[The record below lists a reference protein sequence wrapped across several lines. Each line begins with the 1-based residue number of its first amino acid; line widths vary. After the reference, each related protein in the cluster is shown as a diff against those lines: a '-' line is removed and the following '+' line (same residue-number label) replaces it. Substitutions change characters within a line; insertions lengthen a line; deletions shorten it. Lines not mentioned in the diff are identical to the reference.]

1 MALVTIN
8 RQRPLIGGPLTPRK
22 GSRLGLSPWSRDAI
36 GPADLQALEDRTE
49 ALNVVVSTVKR
60 RDGQWMI
67 RVRQNQRYCELVA
80 RGPLA
85 ICIHGALDDFEA
97 LP

>member
-8 RQRPLIGGPLTPRK
+8 RQRPFIVGPLAPRK

-36 GPADLQALEDRTE
+36 GPADLQALEDR
-49 ALNVVVSTVKR
+49 AVGLDVIVSTVKR

-67 RVRQNQRYCELVA
+67 RVRQGARYCELVA